1 MQECSPTKSRFIQ
14 VFTDEF
20 HLHTLSPFLNATAQL
35 HPKVNVKQIVISLI
49 DRLAGFAARE
59 AENESP
65 DERKAQEEEL
75 SRRLAE
81 TVKAS
86 RDNRSDIGDTRK
98 EHLGESPYD
107 EVVSASGAK
116 TEKTDSPSQGED
128 GEATN
133 LKERS
138 SMIHGKLTD
147 QADGHR
153 KFRGI
158 PSDVPLFEI
167 FWQQVVQ
174 LISVSSSSAA
184 YRPRSDARLLL

>member
-1 MQECSPTKSRFIQ
+1 M
-14 VFTDEF
+14 
-20 HLHTLSPFLNATAQL
+20 
-35 HPKVNVKQIVISLI
+35 KQIVISLI

-81 TVKAS
+81 TIKAS
-86 RDNRSDIGDTRK
+86 RDNRLNTEDTRK
-98 EHLGESPYD
+98 DRLAEDPSDGVVAAIVSRADKAGEGGGEEAATLQPRSKVGHGESS
-107 EVVSASGAK
+107 VH
-116 TEKTDSPSQGED
+116 TDC
-128 GEATN
+128 N
-133 LKERS
+133 
-138 SMIHGKLTD
+138 
-147 QADGHR
+147 R

-174 LISVSSSSAA
+174 LISVSSSSLAKSPA
-184 YRPRSDARLLL
+184 SDDPLLL